1 MPCGSP
7 CSLVFIA
14 PTRLVQV
21 AIAQNSWQW
30 LLRLPVNTQLAFGHI
45 NCWYVSVPD
54 LFGRLEFSVLFTVFA
69 TWLNYLANVVLACFE
84 SELPLVAS
92 RCKRNQTRQT
102 MSDSVIYEAQ
112 DRFSRVPVWGR
123 KPHMSAMQLLLTKP
137 KVFIAR
143 KCINRTL
150 AYVNLLKWTPQWTL
164 CRFRRWRR
172 WRSPVARRLIVCL

>member
-30 LLRLPVNTQLAFGHI
+30 LLRLPTQLSFGHI
-45 NCWYVSVPD
+45 NCWYASVPD
-54 LFGRLEFSVLFTVFA
+54 HFGRLKFSVLFTVFA
-69 TWLNYLANVVLACFE
+69 TRLNYLANVVLACFE

-150 AYVNLLKWTPQWTL
+150 ACVNLLKWTSQWTL

-172 WRSPVARRLIVCL
+172 CWSPVARRLRVCL